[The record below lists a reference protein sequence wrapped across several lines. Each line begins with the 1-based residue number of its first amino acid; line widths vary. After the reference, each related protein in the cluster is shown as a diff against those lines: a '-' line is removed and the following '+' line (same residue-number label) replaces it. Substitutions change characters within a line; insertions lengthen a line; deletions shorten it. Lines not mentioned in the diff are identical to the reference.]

1 MPLSLPSMN
10 AAIVCDDMELET
22 YDVKQE
28 GTSSLT
34 AFIASEAGKQFKVTY
49 SNNLT
54 DFELNICVYIDGQCL
69 RAMCL
74 RPGESSQFLG
84 PYNSACS
91 VLPLEFQ
98 ELQLIDPDLE
108 DVPVASE
115 TGTIEL
121 KGYRCR
127 ILGVTT
133 VPLPPQSAHKGL
145 HGGRVSEL
153 SKKAGWHHIAYVPS
167 IGSYFRAFPW
177 SLLKLLLIGP
187 PSTGNEIPIRPRLK
201 KDILKIDY
209 HDPRRGSPYA
219 SIKIF
224 YRSRELLRAQ
234 GIIPGNDESMQGSP
248 INNKKRAR
256 EDGSPGPPRSRQKIK
271 RELSE
276 DAREQRIRALQA
288 ELDTL
293 RAAKQSG
300 TVKRELRSPSPI
312 IVRHAGEVV
321 DLTLDD

>member
-34 AFIASEAGKQFKVTY
+34 AFIASEAGKQFRVTY

-54 DFELNICVYIDGQCL
+54 DFELNICVYIDGQFL

-74 RPGESSQFLG
+74 RPGENSQFLG
-84 PYNSACS
+84 PYNGACS

-98 ELQLIDPDLE
+98 ELQLVDPDLE

-153 SKKAGWHHIAYVPS
+153 KY
-167 IGSYFRAFPW
+167 
-177 SLLKLLLIGP
+177 L
-187 PSTGNEIPIRPRLK
+187 
-201 KDILKIDY
+201 
-209 HDPRRGSPYA
+209 DPRKGSPYA

-234 GIIPGNDESMQGSP
+234 GTITGNDESVQGSP
-248 INNKKRAR
+248 INNKRRAR
-256 EDGSPGPPRSRQKIK
+256 EDGSPSPPRSRQKIK

-288 ELDTL
+288 ELDAL
-293 RAAKQSG
+293 RAPKQSG
-300 TVKRELRSPSPI
+300 TSVKRELRSPSPI
-312 IVRHAGEVV
+312 VVRHAGEVV
-321 DLTLDD
+321 DLTLDDN

>member
-10 AAIVCDDMELET
+10 AAIVCDDVELET

-98 ELQLIDPDLE
+98 ELQLVDLE

-115 TGTIEL
+115 TGMIEL

-153 SKKAGWHHIAYVPS
+153 SKKAGWHHIA
-167 IGSYFRAFPW
+167 
-177 SLLKLLLIGP
+177 
-187 PSTGNEIPIRPRLK
+187 TGNEIPIRPRLK

-234 GIIPGNDESMQGSP
+234 GVIPGNDESMQGSP

-256 EDGSPGPPRSRQKIK
+256 EDGSPGPPRSRQKFK

>member
-10 AAIVCDDMELET
+10 AAIVCDGMELET

-28 GTSSLT
+28 GTSSLR
-34 AFIASEAGKQFKVTY
+34 AFVASETGKHGTNRFTIQQFKVTY

-54 DFELNICVYIDGQCL
+54 DFELDVCVYIDGRFL
-69 RAMCL
+69 RIMCL
-74 RPGESSQFLG
+74 RPGASGQFLG

-98 ELQLIDPDLE
+98 ELQLVDPDLE

-115 TGTIEL
+115 AGTIEL

-127 ILGVTT
+127 VLGRTT
-133 VPLPPQSAHKGL
+133 VPLPPQSTHKVL

-153 SKKAGWHHIAYVPS
+153 SKKAGWHHVA
-167 IGSYFRAFPW
+167 
-177 SLLKLLLIGP
+177 
-187 PSTGNEIPIRPRLK
+187 TGNEIPAKPRLK
-201 KDILKIDY
+201 IDELVIDY
-209 HDPRRGSPYA
+209 LDPRTGPPYA

-224 YRSRELLRAQ
+224 YRPRELLRAQ
-234 GIIPGNDESMQGSP
+234 GIIPGNDVSRQGSS
-248 INNKKRAR
+248 INNKKHAR
-256 EDGSPGPPRSRQKIK
+256 EGGSPGPSRSRQKVK
-271 RELSE
+271 SEELLE

-288 ELDTL
+288 ELDAL
-293 RAAKQSG
+293 KAPKQSG
-300 TVKRELRSPSPI
+300 TSVKRELRSPSPI
-312 IVRHAGEVV
+312 VVRHPGEVV